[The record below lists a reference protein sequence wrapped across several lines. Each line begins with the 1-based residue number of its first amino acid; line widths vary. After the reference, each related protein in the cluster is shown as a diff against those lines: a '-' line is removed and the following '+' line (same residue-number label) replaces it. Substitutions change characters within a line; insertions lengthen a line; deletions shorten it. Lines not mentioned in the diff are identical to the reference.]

1 MKLKLIKPLVVL
13 FSVLSLFLHSCSDD
27 DSQKLT
33 VEKEIKYQKISL
45 REIKNKAGK
54 SKSFSKVLQAVDD
67 FKKKNSTNS
76 RELDTND
83 YYVDENNGSYIE
95 SDGTQTYTF
104 PVYDLTT
111 ENQNIENLV
120 ITLDIKGEYS
130 YAIVEYG
137 LTQDQFNPN
146 LTSAQA
152 TPISITSRVTVEV
165 CKILMCYNHGN
176 GTAGV
181 SHIAGANCLNPN
193 FLFYVYVYYSPSS
206 GSGGTG
212 TGTGTSGTGGT
223 GNGTGDNT
231 GGTGT
236 GTGTSGTGSNTT
248 GGGGVV
254 TTPVPGTL
262 SQKQLSFL
270 RELGF
275 SGESFM
281 GLHYSASLPVLNY
294 INTATNQQVNTALFF
309 FKRQMNYLWMDGQSA
324 QSQASIC
331 NYLIANN
338 FSLNS
343 INYLNQMIDFATSN
357 GLNFSFDSTLNTSNS
372 LSFNSISEI
381 QNYFDSTEGTNQAEI
396 SIEQENTNEK
406 IAVAK
411 LDVSTLYDLNIKV
424 KQKMSPYSVMNVTS
438 NISGMIYGIKW
449 EQKDYSVS
457 INGNVATVVVYGNT
471 SVSIIQGGI
480 GTYWTKDK
488 YYTLK
493 IDILTGEI
501 FGTIIH

>member
-1 MKLKLIKPLVVL
+1 MKLKLNKSFVVL
-13 FSVLSLFLHSCSDD
+13 FSVLSLFLYSCSDD
-27 DSQKLT
+27 DSQNLT

-45 REIKNKAGK
+45 KEIRNKAGK
-54 SKSFSKVLQAVDD
+54 NKSFSNVLQAVDD

-76 RELDTND
+76 RELDMND
-83 YYVDENNGSYIE
+83 YYVDENTGSYIE

-111 ENQNIENLV
+111 ESQNIENLV

-137 LTQDQFNPN
+137 LTQDEFNQN
-146 LTSAQA
+146 LTSEQA

-181 SHIAGANCLNPN
+181 SHIAGANCVNPA

-212 TGTGTSGTGGT
+212 TGGTGGT
-223 GNGTGDNT
+223 GTGTGDNT
-231 GGTGT
+231 GGT

-254 TTPVPGTL
+254 TTPVQGTL

-275 SGESFM
+275 SGENFM
-281 GLHYSASLPVLNY
+281 GMDYSAITPVLNY
-294 INTATNQQVNTALFF
+294 INNATNPQINTVLYF
-309 FKRQMNYLWMDGQSA
+309 FKNQISYIWMYDQSA

-331 NYLIANN
+331 NYLIVNN

-343 INYLNQMIDFATSN
+343 INYLNQMINIAATN
-357 GLNFSFDSTLNTSNS
+357 GLSVKFDSTLNASNS
-372 LSFNSISEI
+372 LSFNSVSEI
-381 QNYFDSTEGTNQAEI
+381 QNYFDSTVGTNQAEI
-396 SIEQENTNEK
+396 SYEQENTNEK

-449 EQKDYSVS
+449 EQKDYSVR
-457 INGNVATVVVYGNT
+457 INGNVATVVVYGT
-471 SVSIIQGGI
+471 ISASIIQGGI
-480 GTYWTKDK
+480 GTFWTKDK
-488 YYTLK
+488 YYTLE